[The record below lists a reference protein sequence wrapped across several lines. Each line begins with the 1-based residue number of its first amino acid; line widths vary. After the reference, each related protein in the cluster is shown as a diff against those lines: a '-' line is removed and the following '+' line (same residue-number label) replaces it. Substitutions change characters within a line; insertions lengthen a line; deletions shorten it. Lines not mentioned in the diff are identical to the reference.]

1 MQLHSLTSITKKTR
15 RRLGQGQG
23 SGRGKTS
30 GRGMKGQKA
39 RNSVPLDF
47 EGGALPLVK
56 RMPYLRGK
64 GKNKSLNS
72 TPVVINVSLLEKLP
86 AKTTVDIPTLVKHKL
101 VNEKQ
106 AKQFGVKILGNGAL
120 SVSLTVTLP
129 VSKGAATKIQQA
141 GGSLT
146 K

>member
-1 MQLHSLTSITKKTR
+1 MQLHSLESITKRTQ

-64 GKNKSLNS
+64 GKNKSLQPK
-72 TPVVINVSLLEKLP
+72 PVVLNVSVLETLP
-86 AKTTVDIPTLVKHKL
+86 VGATVDVATLVKHKL
-101 VNEKQ
+101 VNEKK
-106 AKQFGVKILGNGAL
+106 AKQFGIKILGNGVL
-120 SVSLTVTLP
+120 SVSLTVTVP
-129 VSKGAATKIQQA
+129 VSKGAAAKIQQA
-141 GGSLT
+141 GGSLA